1 MNISLFNPDSA
12 SELTILVNGATILLI
27 TQIEPWQEHWASFS
41 LSSLCKTHHFV
52 WILPSSSITS
62 LLNLCRPQHMSPL
75 FFISRDT
82 LYDIIARVTF
92 QNYKSDQVI
101 FQGESIFNRFPLPN
115 SSGRKQRGAKEPLDE
130 GERGELKSWLKP
142 WRTV

>member
-1 MNISLFNPDSA
+1 
-12 SELTILVNGATILLI
+12 
-27 TQIEPWQEHWASFS
+27 
-41 LSSLCKTHHFV
+41 
-52 WILPSSSITS
+52 
-62 LLNLCRPQHMSPL
+62 MSPL
-75 FFISRDT
+75 FFMPRDT

-101 FQGESIFNRFPLPN
+101 FQCESIFNRFPLPN
-115 SSGRKQRGAKEPLDE
+115 SNGRKQREAKEPLDE